1 MVFEH
6 RRSLRKAR
14 ILELASYLFSMPLF
28 IGFATYLIFILNEPS
43 SILFGKAIFLVIG
56 LVVPFLAWNIIRLS
70 RATGEW
76 NIQVTPREVVW
87 QTPDHLGEKSFRI
100 PIHEISAIVHESSG
114 SNEND
119 NDYYI
124 ESTSGT
130 TYPLNLAL
138 CGVHIGKFCRA
149 LEKMGVNHELRIK

>member
-1 MVFEH
+1 MH
-6 RRSLRKAR
+6 
-14 ILELASYLFSMPLF
+14 
-28 IGFATYLIFILNEPS
+28 
-43 SILFGKAIFLVIG
+43 
-56 LVVPFLAWNIIRLS
+56 
-70 RATGEW
+70 
-76 NIQVTPREVVW
+76 
-87 QTPDHLGEKSFRI
+87 
-100 PIHEISAIVHESSG
+100 

-149 LEKMGVNHELRIK
+149 LEKMGVKHELRIKR